1 MCNKKLPVFLY
12 GHSMGGML
20 ILSLVM
26 RNHDINVAGC
36 ISTSAL
42 IGFPKDRA
50 MNWIKIFML
59 NLMGNKLEDVM
70 LNSKIN
76 PTALT
81 KNNHFIKKIY
91 TDKLILPFLSIKSGK
106 SIIEGT

>member
-1 MCNKKLPVFLY
+1 
-12 GHSMGGML
+12 
-20 ILSLVM
+20 
-26 RNHDINVAGC
+26 
-36 ISTSAL
+36 
-42 IGFPKDRA
+42 
-50 MNWIKIFML
+50 MNWFKKTML
-59 NLMGNKLEDVM
+59 KLLGQKLEDVM

-91 TDKLILPFLSIKSGK
+91 TDKLILPFLSMRSGK

>member
-1 MCNKKLPVFLY
+1 
-12 GHSMGGML
+12 
-20 ILSLVM
+20 
-26 RNHDINVAGC
+26 
-36 ISTSAL
+36 
-42 IGFPKDRA
+42 
-50 MNWIKIFML
+50 ML